1 MQISHV
7 WLHFFNL
14 PPYAEIKPSENCNFF
29 AFADGG
35 NRTQATFAISERAI
49 HYTIASWQLNEIL
62 AMVLFTTTSN
72 GHSDF
77 FVLFLFFVMRCHKRF
92 FDMINHSWTSIME
105 ATWVF
110 WPAAIFVSNFWM
122 EENCGS
128 SSSSLIKAGQLRRPS
143 LKSDE

>member
-14 PPYAEIKPSENCNFF
+14 PPYAEKKPSEYCNFF

-35 NRTQATFAISERAI
+35 NRTRATCAASKRAI

-77 FVLFLFFVMRCHKRF
+77 FVLFLFFRDEMPQKILRHDQSLLNFHYGGNLSFLAGGHFCFKLLNGRKLWELIII
-92 FDMINHSWTSIME
+92 IN
-105 ATWVF
+105 
-110 WPAAIFVSNFWM
+110 
-122 EENCGS
+122 
-128 SSSSLIKAGQLRRPS
+128 
-143 LKSDE
+143 